1 MPSSHRKRLYH
12 LEMPSHTDLERQC
25 RALGKALG
33 GSASKRAPTLLEA
46 EKKLKSLRTLRERLR
61 VHDEQVARDGGGTR
75 NRGCADAR
83 AQYAREKAAVVRLL
97 EQAEVAVA
105 AVAAVAATTND
116 ENRQPRALGPP
127 PASKPPAQ
135 APPPPPPS
143 TAAASDAD
151 VGLLWVSRDE
161 VGAWAADA
169 VRGCAVRVKN
179 KAEYAVGV
187 VLDVTVTTPL
197 LPGGGAG
204 PAEEP
209 ALTLDFGGRRER
221 VPLRFASGSR
231 FTDDE
236 AATYRRRRERAG
248 LAPLARAACAARAR
262 ALKRRR
268 DPWRSDHFD
277 LATELAAR
285 LDELDGPLRRQR
297 AAASVPWAER
307 SQM

>member
-1 MPSSHRKRLYH
+1 
-12 LEMPSHTDLERQC
+12 MPSHKELERQC
-25 RALGKALG
+25 NALGKALG
-33 GSASKRAPTLLEA
+33 GSAAKRAPTLVEA
-46 EKKLKSLRTLRERLR
+46 AKKLQSLRTLRERLR
-61 VHDEQVARDGGGTR
+61 VHDEQVKMSGGGTR

-83 AQYAREKAAVVRLL
+83 AQYAREKAEVVRLL
-97 EQAEVAVA
+97 EQAE
-105 AVAAVAATTND
+105 AAVAATTND

-127 PASKPPAQ
+127 PASKPAPAP
-135 APPPPPPS
+135 APVPKSAPAPPPPS

-187 VLDVTVTTPL
+187 VLDVT
-197 LPGGGAG
+197 AE
-204 PAEEP
+204 EEP

-277 LATELAAR
+277 LATALAAR

-307 SQM
+307 SQL

>member
-1 MPSSHRKRLYH
+1 
-12 LEMPSHTDLERQC
+12 MPSHKELERQC
-25 RALGKALG
+25 NALGKALG
-33 GSASKRAPTLLEA
+33 GNASKRAPTLVEA
-46 EKKLKSLRTLRERLR
+46 AKKLHSLRTLRERLR
-61 VHDEQVARDGGGTR
+61 VHDEQLARHGAIGCYS
-75 NRGCADAR
+75 GCADAR
-83 AQYAREKAAVVRLL
+83 AQYAREKAQVVTLL
-97 EQAEVAVA
+97 EQAEA
-105 AVAAVAATTND
+105 AVVATTND

-127 PASKPPAQ
+127 PASKPPAP
-135 APPPPPPS
+135 APAPPPPPPPPPPPS

-187 VLDVTVTTPL
+187 VLDVT
-197 LPGGGAG
+197 AE
-204 PAEEP
+204 EEP

-277 LATELAAR
+277 LATALAAR

-297 AAASVPWAER
+297 AAAGVPWAER
-307 SQM
+307 SQL

>member
-1 MPSSHRKRLYH
+1 M
-12 LEMPSHTDLERQC
+12 
-25 RALGKALG
+25 
-33 GSASKRAPTLLEA
+33 
-46 EKKLKSLRTLRERLR
+46 
-61 VHDEQVARDGGGTR
+61 
-75 NRGCADAR
+75 
-83 AQYAREKAAVVRLL
+83 VRLL

-127 PASKPPAQ
+127 PTSKPPAPAPAPAP

-187 VLDVTVTTPL
+187 VLDVT
-197 LPGGGAG
+197 AE
-204 PAEEP
+204 EEP

-268 DPWRSDHFD
+268 DPWRSDHVD

-307 SQM
+307 SQLR

>member
-1 MPSSHRKRLYH
+1 
-12 LEMPSHTDLERQC
+12 MPSHTELERTC
-25 RALGKALG
+25 RSLKQALG
-33 GSASKRAPTLLEA
+33 GGAVKRAPTLLEA

-61 VHDEQVARDGGGTR
+61 VHDEQVARDDDGTR

-116 ENRQPRALGPP
+116 ENCQPRALGPP

-187 VLDVTVTTPL
+187 VLDVT
-197 LPGGGAG
+197 AE
-204 PAEEP
+204 EEP

-277 LATELAAR
+277 LATALAAR

-297 AAASVPWAER
+297 AAAGVPWAER
-307 SQM
+307 SQL

>member
-1 MPSSHRKRLYH
+1 
-12 LEMPSHTDLERQC
+12 MPSHSELERQC
-25 RALGKALG
+25 RALGKVLG
-33 GSASKRAPTLLEA
+33 GYASKPVPALLEA

-75 NRGCADAR
+75 NRGCADER

-127 PASKPPAQ
+127 PALKPAPAPAPAPASKPLPPKP

-187 VLDVTVTTPL
+187 VLDVTATE
-197 LPGGGAG
+197 
-204 PAEEP
+204 EEP

-236 AATYRRRRERAG
+236 AATYRRRRARAG

-307 SQM
+307 SQL

>member
-1 MPSSHRKRLYH
+1 
-12 LEMPSHTDLERQC
+12 MPSHKELERQC
-25 RALGKALG
+25 NALGKALG
-33 GSASKRAPTLLEA
+33 GNASKRAPTLVEA
-46 EKKLKSLRTLRERLR
+46 AKKLHSLRTLRERLR
-61 VHDEQVARDGGGTR
+61 AHDEQVARSGDGTK

-83 AQYAREKAAVVRLL
+83 AQYAQEKAAVVKLL
-97 EQAEVAVA
+97 EQAEA
-105 AVAAVAATTND
+105 AVAAAVATTND

-127 PASKPPAQ
+127 PASKPAPAPAPAPKPAPKP

-143 TAAASDAD
+143 AAAASDAD

-187 VLDVTVTTPL
+187 VLDVT
-197 LPGGGAG
+197 AE
-204 PAEEP
+204 EEP

-277 LATELAAR
+277 LATALAAR

-297 AAASVPWAER
+297 AAAGVPWAER
-307 SQM
+307 SQL

>member
-1 MPSSHRKRLYH
+1 MV
-12 LEMPSHTDLERQC
+12 T
-25 RALGKALG
+25 
-33 GSASKRAPTLLEA
+33 
-46 EKKLKSLRTLRERLR
+46 
-61 VHDEQVARDGGGTR
+61 
-75 NRGCADAR
+75 
-83 AQYAREKAAVVRLL
+83 LL
-97 EQAEVAVA
+97 EQAEA
-105 AVAAVAATTND
+105 AVVATTND

-127 PASKPPAQ
+127 PASKPPAP
-135 APPPPPPS
+135 APAPPPPPPPPPPPS

-187 VLDVTVTTPL
+187 VLDVT
-197 LPGGGAG
+197 AE
-204 PAEEP
+204 EEP

-248 LAPLARAACAARAR
+248 LAPLARAACAARGR

-277 LATELAAR
+277 LATALAAR

-297 AAASVPWAER
+297 AAAGVPWAER
-307 SQM
+307 SQL